1 MSCSPK
7 GSPKLA
13 SSSIWAWIGRSSTRA
28 GPGSPTEAS
37 GSARDARRRGTI
49 SRPIRPWRVR
59 SRSRSA
65 RLPAWGPRTRRTPG
79 RLPRSDPMTSA
90 RRPARSSPK
99 PDPIAAAV
107 RYLARGDRSAA
118 QVQRH
123 LAGRGFSGIEVRRAL
138 RTLQRLGYVNDG
150 TVAFRM
156 AEARLARRPMA
167 REALAAELE
176 ARGFSAGAVARP
188 VQRAYAG
195 LSEEPVAERFFKYLP
210 RRFRHPRPRVRRR
223 AGLLRGR
230 GFSADVSESVLGVTA
245 DHS

>member
-28 GPGSPTEAS
+28 GLGSPTEAS

-59 SRSRSA
+59 SRLRSA

-79 RLPRSDPMTSA
+79 RPPRSDPMTSA
-90 RRPARSSPK
+90 RRPARVSPK
-99 PDPIAAAV
+99 ADPIAAAV
-107 RYLARGDRSAA
+107 RYLARGDRSVA

-123 LAGRGFSGIEVRRAL
+123 LAGRGFSGAAIRRAL
-138 RTLQRLGYVNDG
+138 RTLRRLGYVDDEA
-150 TVAFRM
+150 VALRV

-176 ARGFSAGAVARP
+176 ARGFFAGAVARA
-188 VQRAYAG
+188 VQRAYGG
-195 LSEEPVAERFFKYLP
+195 LSEEALAEPVPKSLA
-210 RRFRHPRPRVRRR
+210 PRVSGPSPHERRR
-223 AGLLRGR
+223 GSLVPG
-230 GFSADVSESVLGVTA
+230 GGVLP
-245 DHS
+245 

>member
-59 SRSRSA
+59 SRLRSA

-138 RTLQRLGYVNDG
+138 RTLQRLGYVDDEA
-150 TVAFRM
+150 VAFRM
-156 AEARLARRPMA
+156 AEAPLARPPKGP
-167 REALAAELE
+167 AAFAAGLE
-176 ARGFSAGAVARP
+176 RRGLSAGALGTP
-188 VQRAYAG
+188 GPRA
-195 LSEEPVAERFFKYLP
+195 
-210 RRFRHPRPRVRRR
+210 
-223 AGLLRGR
+223 
-230 GFSADVSESVLGVTA
+230 
-245 DHS
+245 